1 MKVVAIITEFNPFHK
16 GHKYIIEKAKALTNS
31 DYCIIITSGNY
42 VQRGEPAFVD
52 KYTKTEIAL
61 LNGADL
67 VIELPTAFSTASA
80 MYFGKCAVSI
90 LDSLNI
96 VDYLAFGIEADNLCS
111 FEKIVDILIDE
122 PSLYKN
128 NLKENLA
135 LGFSFP
141 AARKKALSEVFP
153 NTSLDFLDKPN
164 SILGIEYL
172 KALKEL
178 NSSIKPIGIKRINA
192 DYHQS
197 LSNDDTNENRL
208 FSASNIRAVKDSQLA
223 NLLAD
228 ISPIYSENLFATFP
242 LSLNNSF
249 SAIAGLSILKA
260 TAAQNNYFDVPDY
273 LFDKIKGNI
282 GNYVNYSDF
291 ILSLKSKDISYTAIS
306 RALLHIT
313 LNITEQLI
321 FDMLENNYGN
331 YIRILGVKSG
341 SEALLKELSVH
352 CEKALLTNVKDYK
365 KLLSEKSIE
374 FFEHSLACED
384 IYRLCQTIDLKK
396 PQPNEFQQKFIRI

>member
-1 MKVVAIITEFNPFHK
+1 MKVVAIITEFNPFHM

-52 KYTKTEIAL
+52 KYTKTKIAL

-96 VDYLAFGIEADNLCS
+96 VDYLAFGIEEDNLS
-111 FEKIVDILIDE
+111 NFKKIVDILIDE
-122 PSLYKN
+122 PPLYKDS
-128 NLKENLA
+128 LKEKLS
-135 LGFSFP
+135 LGYSFP
-141 AARKKALSEVFP
+141 VARKKALDIVLP
-153 NTSLDFLDKPN
+153 DIGLDFLDKPN

-172 KALKEL
+172 KALEEL

-192 DYHQS
+192 DYHQTFS
-197 LSNDDTNENRL
+197 DNDINENRL
-208 FSASNIRAVKDSQLA
+208 YSASNIRTLNNSQLSD
-223 NLLAD
+223 LLTAM
-228 ISPIYSENLFATFP
+228 SPAYLENLFTTFP
-242 LSLNNSF
+242 LRLGNSF
-249 SAIAGLSILKA
+249 STIAGLSVLKA
-260 TAAQNNYFDVPDY
+260 TKSQNQYFDVPDY

-313 LNITEQLI
+313 LNITEQLVA
-321 FDMLENNYGN
+321 DMVENKYGN
-331 YIRILGVKSG
+331 YIRILGIKAG
-341 SEALLKELSVH
+341 SEILLKELSKH
-352 CEKALLTNVKDYK
+352 CQKALLTNVKNYR
-365 KLLSEKSIE
+365 KLLSEKSVK

-384 IYRLCQTIDLKK
+384 IYRLCQTIDLKN
-396 PQPNEFQQKFIRI
+396 PQPNEFQQKFIRL